1 MSIIKAVIIGAGCV
15 VVLLLVIILII
26 LKFHS
31 NKNLK
36 RSKTAHDDT
45 IENSDEQKSYLNS
58 DVTGKFT

>member
-1 MSIIKAVIIGAGCV
+1 MSIIKAVIIGAGC

>member
-1 MSIIKAVIIGAGCV
+1 MSIIKAVIIGAGC

-31 NKNLK
+31 NKNQK
-36 RSKTAHDDT
+36 RSNTVHDDT